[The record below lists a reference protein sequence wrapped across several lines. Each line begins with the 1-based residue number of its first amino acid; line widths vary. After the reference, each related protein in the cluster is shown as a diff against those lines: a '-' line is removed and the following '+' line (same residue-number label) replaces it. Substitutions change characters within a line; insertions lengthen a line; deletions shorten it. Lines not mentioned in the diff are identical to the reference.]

1 MRKRTLA
8 LVRLAVF
15 AMTIFVMLPVVVS
28 GQKEAG
34 VKASFSPTK
43 NYSNVG
49 VIRKLVV
56 HYTDESSEE
65 IFAFESQDQDGMV
78 RLTSGA
84 GSNVDLDKYNSKQV
98 LLNGL
103 QELRTGKLTA
113 LSVNQLSPED
123 SRPQVKDGKLPMGQ
137 RTFDTDSKEFESYL
151 SNFLTLPPPLPSVR
165 MNYIAPMNFT
175 DLLSTPLTQEELNS
189 RIFTGSQTT
198 NGQYSESDF
207 YWQASGF
214 KYRVIGEVEPWKT
227 ISLTSANCADNMFG
241 AWTNARMAMI
251 PNEIKA
257 IYKRYTFV
265 LPTIPGCAI
274 DAIATVGA
282 KGDETVNQYSWIPI
296 TGTRI
301 SNLSEFILT
310 FEHEHAH
317 NDGFQHPC
325 GLIIATGGCSDTNDR
340 ADNVGVR
347 LRYPNLYNRLS
358 AGWFSGK
365 LVTLNGPGIYDLNI
379 CSPAVTIKKPKGI
392 MAPLYYANGTSSGLI
407 LLIEVRKDMNFYE
420 FFPTQ
425 YYAYKTGVAIRR
437 GSVDL
442 TTNTSKS
449 YLYDTTPNSPIG
461 FDDAPLQ
468 VGLSFSD
475 PQFGFTVQHISSS
488 LSRCTALR
496 VTLTHGP

>member
-1 MRKRTLA
+1 MRKRT

-15 AMTIFVMLPVVVS
+15 AMTIFAMLPVVVS
-28 GQKEAG
+28 GQKEVG
-34 VKASFSPTK
+34 VKPRLHATK
-43 NYSNVG
+43 NYSNIGIV
-49 VIRKLVV
+49 RKLVV

-65 IFAFESQDQDGMV
+65 IFAFESQDQDGMI
-78 RLTSGA
+78 RLTSGS

-103 QELRTGKLTA
+103 QDLRTGKLTA
-113 LSVNQLSPED
+113 LSVIQISPED
-123 SRPQVKDGKLPMGQ
+123 PRPQVKDGKLPMGQ
-137 RTFDTDSKEFESYL
+137 RTFDTDSKEFESYM
-151 SNFLTLPPPLPSVR
+151 SNFLTLPPPLPSIR

-189 RIFTGSQTT
+189 RIFTDSQAT

-207 YWQASGF
+207 YWQASEF

-227 ISLTSANCADNMFG
+227 IPFTSANCVDNMFG

-265 LPTIPGCAI
+265 LPTIPGCTI
-274 DAIATVGA
+274 DAVGTVGT
-282 KGDETVNQYSWIPI
+282 KGDETVNQYAWIPI
-296 TGTRI
+296 TGNRI
-301 SNLSEFILT
+301 TNLSEFILA

-365 LVTLNGPGIYDLNI
+365 LVTLNGPGVYTVNLR
-379 CSPAVTIKKPKGI
+379 SPAVTTKTPKGV
-392 MAPLYYANGTSSGLI
+392 MVPLYNANGTSSGMI
-407 LLIEVRKDMNFYE
+407 LLLEVRKDMNFYE
-420 FFPTQ
+420 FFPPQ
-425 YYAYKTGVAIRR
+425 YYTYKTGVAIRR

-442 TTNTSKS
+442 SVNTSKS

-475 PQFGFTVQHISSS
+475 PEFGFTVEHVSSS
-488 LSRCTALR
+488 LARGTVIK

>member
-1 MRKRTLA
+1 MRKRTL
-8 LVRLAVF
+8 VCLAVF
-15 AMTIFVMLPVVVS
+15 AMTIFAILPVVVF
-28 GQKEAG
+28 GQNGAS
-34 VKASFSPTK
+34 VKASVSFTK
-43 NYSNVG
+43 NYSSIGIV
-49 VIRKLVV
+49 RKLVV

-78 RLTSGA
+78 RLTSGV
-84 GSNVDLDKYNSKQV
+84 GTNLDLDKYNSKQV
-98 LLNGL
+98 LLNG
-103 QELRTGKLTA
+103 QQDLRTGKLTA
-113 LSVNQLSPED
+113 FSVNQLSPED
-123 SRPQVKDGKLPMGQ
+123 PRPTAKDGKLPMGQ
-137 RTFDTDSKEFESYL
+137 RTFDTDSKDFERYL
-151 SNFLTLPPPLPSVR
+151 SNFLTLPPPLPSAR

-189 RIFTGSQTT
+189 RIFTGSQSS
-198 NGQYSESDF
+198 NGQYSETDF
-207 YWQASGF
+207 YWQASEF

-227 ISLTSANCADNMFG
+227 IPFTSENCADNMFG

-251 PNEIKA
+251 PSEIKA

-265 LPTIPGCAI
+265 LPAIPSCSI
-274 DAIATVGA
+274 TAIATVGN
-282 KGDETVNQYSWIPI
+282 KGDETVNQYSWIQI
-296 TGTRI
+296 SETRRTSLI
-301 SNLSEFILT
+301 DFILV

-340 ADNVGVR
+340 ADNVGSR

-358 AGWFSGK
+358 AGWFSGR
-365 LVTLNGPGIYDLNI
+365 LVTLNGPGVYTVNLR
-379 CSPAVTIKKPKGI
+379 SPAVTTKTPKGVMI
-392 MAPLYYANGTSSGLI
+392 PLYNTNGTSTGMI
-407 LLIEVRKDMNFYE
+407 LLLEVRKDMNFYE
-420 FFPTQ
+420 FFPPQ
-425 YYAYKTGVAIRR
+425 YYTYKTGVAIRR

-442 TTNTSKS
+442 SVNTSRS

-475 PQFGFTVQHISSS
+475 PEFGFTVEHVSSS
-488 LSRCTALR
+488 LARGTIIK